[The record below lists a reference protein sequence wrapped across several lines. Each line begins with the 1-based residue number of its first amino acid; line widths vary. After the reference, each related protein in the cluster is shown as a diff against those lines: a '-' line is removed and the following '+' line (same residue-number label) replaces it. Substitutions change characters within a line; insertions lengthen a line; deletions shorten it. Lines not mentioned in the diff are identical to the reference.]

1 MYTIYTDETNTK
13 RIREMSH
20 LNHNQSRPFVKLT
33 RIKGL
38 SDVVIVFTNAWCGT
52 HLGDN
57 GACHKN
63 PQLPNTQV

>member
-20 LNHNQSRPFVKLT
+20 LNHNQSCPFVKLT
-33 RIKGL
+33 RINGL